1 MPACAW
7 ISAAQ
12 STTRDAQRCLA
23 MANNVHDTAAA
34 AAAAAAA
41 ILAAPSTATTTDT
54 AQDNEIT

>member
-12 STTRDAQRCLA
+12 STTRDAQRCLV
-23 MANNVHDTAAA
+23 MANNVHDTA

-54 AQDNEIT
+54 AQDNEIM